1 MNLEQIQEMWE
12 KDSKIDPDNLHDESL
27 KIPQLH
33 SKYYTLYNTITLL
46 RERAREQYAKVRLE
60 RYNYYTGKATAE
72 VYAEEPFPYKV
83 REKDAIQRHLE
94 ADDKMNKIDMKIKY
108 YDVMLKFLEEIIRA
122 VSNRTYQIKNA
133 IEWNKFQAGYESRLV
148 RYYRRIMKSFKQLQE
163 ILGGVPNDGYFG
175 HPRLKIENPFSPPKE
190 KTKKTNGGKGLTN
203 KLGNRATEIEDMI
216 KNMR

>member
-12 KDSKIDPDNLHDESL
+12 KDSRIDPDNLHDESL

-46 RERAREQYAKVRLE
+46 REKAREQYSKVRLE

-94 ADDKMNKIDMKIKY
+94 ADDKMNKVDMKIKY
-108 YDVMLKFLEEIIRA
+108 YDIMLKFLEEVIRA

-133 IEWNKFQAGYESRLV
+133 IEWNKFQAGY
-148 RYYRRIMKSFKQLQE
+148 
-163 ILGGVPNDGYFG
+163 N
-175 HPRLKIENPFSPPKE
+175 
-190 KTKKTNGGKGLTN
+190 
-203 KLGNRATEIEDMI
+203 
-216 KNMR
+216 

>member
-12 KDSKIDPDNLHDESL
+12 KDSNIDPDNLHDESL

-46 RERAREQYAKVRLE
+46 REKARESYAKVKLE

-108 YDVMLKFLEEIIRA
+108 YDVMLKFLEEIIRT

-133 IEWNKFQAGYESRLV
+133 IEWNKFQAG
-148 RYYRRIMKSFKQLQE
+148 
-163 ILGGVPNDGYFG
+163 FG
-175 HPRLKIENPFSPPKE
+175 
-190 KTKKTNGGKGLTN
+190 
-203 KLGNRATEIEDMI
+203 
-216 KNMR
+216 

>member
-12 KDSKIDPDNLHDESL
+12 RDSKIDPDNLHDESL

-46 RERAREQYAKVRLE
+46 REKARESYAKVKLE

-94 ADDKMNKIDMKIKY
+94 ADDKMNKVDMKIKY
-108 YDVMLKFLEEIIRA
+108 YDIMLKFLEEVIRA

-133 IEWNKFQAGYESRLV
+133 IEWNKFQAGY
-148 RYYRRIMKSFKQLQE
+148 
-163 ILGGVPNDGYFG
+163 N
-175 HPRLKIENPFSPPKE
+175 
-190 KTKKTNGGKGLTN
+190 
-203 KLGNRATEIEDMI
+203 
-216 KNMR
+216 

>member
-1 MNLEQIQEMWE
+1 MWE
-12 KDSKIDPDNLHDESL
+12 KDSQIDPDNLHDESL

-46 RERAREQYAKVRLE
+46 REKARESYAKIRLE
-60 RYNYYTGKATAE
+60 RYNYYTGKASAE

-83 REKDAIQRHLE
+83 REKDAIQRHLD

-133 IEWNKFQAGYESRLV
+133 IEWNKFQAG
-148 RYYRRIMKSFKQLQE
+148 
-163 ILGGVPNDGYFG
+163 FG
-175 HPRLKIENPFSPPKE
+175 
-190 KTKKTNGGKGLTN
+190 
-203 KLGNRATEIEDMI
+203 
-216 KNMR
+216 

>member
-33 SKYYTLYNTITLL
+33 SKYYTIYNTITLL
-46 RERAREQYAKVRLE
+46 RERAREQYNKVRLE

-94 ADDKMNKIDMKIKY
+94 ADDKMNKVDMKIKY
-108 YDVMLKFLEEIIRA
+108 YDIMLKFLEEVIRA

-133 IEWNKFQAGYESRLV
+133 IEWNKFQAGY
-148 RYYRRIMKSFKQLQE
+148 
-163 ILGGVPNDGYFG
+163 N
-175 HPRLKIENPFSPPKE
+175 
-190 KTKKTNGGKGLTN
+190 
-203 KLGNRATEIEDMI
+203 
-216 KNMR
+216 

>member
-1 MNLEQIQEMWE
+1 MNLEQIQDMWE

-46 RERAREQYAKVRLE
+46 REKARESYAKVRLE

-83 REKDAIQRHLE
+83 REKDAIQRHLD

-108 YDVMLKFLEEIIRA
+108 YDVMLKFLEEIIRT

-133 IEWNKFQAGYESRLV
+133 IEWNKFQAG
-148 RYYRRIMKSFKQLQE
+148 
-163 ILGGVPNDGYFG
+163 FG
-175 HPRLKIENPFSPPKE
+175 
-190 KTKKTNGGKGLTN
+190 
-203 KLGNRATEIEDMI
+203 
-216 KNMR
+216 

>member
-1 MNLEQIQEMWE
+1 MNLEKIQEMWE

-46 RERAREQYAKVRLE
+46 RERAREQYSKVRLE

-83 REKDAIQRHLE
+83 REKDAIQRHLD

-108 YDVMLKFLEEIIRA
+108 YDVMLKFLEEIIRNI
-122 VSNRTYQIKNA
+122 SGRTYQIKNA
-133 IEWNKFQAGYESRLV
+133 IEWNKFQAGY
-148 RYYRRIMKSFKQLQE
+148 
-163 ILGGVPNDGYFG
+163 N
-175 HPRLKIENPFSPPKE
+175 
-190 KTKKTNGGKGLTN
+190 
-203 KLGNRATEIEDMI
+203 
-216 KNMR
+216 

>member
-12 KDSKIDPDNLHDESL
+12 RDSRIDPDNLHDESL

-46 RERAREQYAKVRLE
+46 REKAREQYSKVRLE

-94 ADDKMNKIDMKIKY
+94 ADDKMNKVDMKIKY
-108 YDVMLKFLEEIIRA
+108 YDIMLKFLEEVIRA

-133 IEWNKFQAGYESRLV
+133 IEWNKFQAGY
-148 RYYRRIMKSFKQLQE
+148 
-163 ILGGVPNDGYFG
+163 N
-175 HPRLKIENPFSPPKE
+175 
-190 KTKKTNGGKGLTN
+190 
-203 KLGNRATEIEDMI
+203 
-216 KNMR
+216 